1 MQYLTALDHPSLR
14 ERVYQALREALVS
27 GELPPGQ
34 RLHDQELAAQLGVSR
49 TPVREALQRLEDEGL
64 VETSPRALTRVSP
77 LDARAAREAFPVVAA
92 LHSLAARSG
101 APRLTPAELEEMRA
115 ANTAFAAA
123 IAAADPSDPDTI
135 ARAIAADDRF
145 HGVLLSA
152 ADNEELMR
160 ALERLMPKVRR
171 LEYAQFGSLAGRRS
185 VQQHEAIIAAC
196 ALGSAAEAAQLV
208 EDNWLS
214 LGRLIEHGLM
224 RGPSDLDQVDH
235 KEDIERVQRSSARR
249 RASPSKRSSRSKLG

>member
-1 MQYLTALDHPSLR
+1 MQYLTALDNPSLR

-34 RLHDQELAAQLGVSR
+34 RLRDQELAAQLGVSR

-92 LHSLAARSG
+92 LHALAARSG

-160 ALERLMPKVRR
+160 ALERLMSKVRR

-214 LGRLIEHGLM
+214 LGRLIEHALT
-224 RGPSDLDQVDH
+224 RGPSDLDQVNY
-235 KEDIERVQRSSARR
+235 EEVIERVQRASAQRH
-249 RASPSKRSSRSKLG
+249 ASPSKRSSQSELG